1 MSIKS
6 RQLGG
11 TRSIRLTNATLT
23 LTGTPTTPGA
33 AAPFGNTVA
42 LLQNAKLSE
51 WVCTAE
57 VWRPLGINLMVTTTC
72 TTPGSIFTLNK
83 AAASASA
90 ANTYAAASSGGLTTV
105 TNVTLTAPISLY
117 LPFTSYVTAAGAS
130 NFTADAA
137 GDVWAVNVSTSPG
150 AGAAHIA
157 LHYVLIEV
165 AGISDAVTTL

>member
-6 RQLGG
+6 RQLGQ
-11 TRSIRLTNATLT
+11 TRAIRLTNTTLT

-33 AAPFGNTVA
+33 QAPFGNVVA
-42 LLQNAKLSE
+42 FLQNSKLTE
-51 WVCTAE
+51 WVSTGE
-57 VWRPLGINLMVTTTC
+57 VWRPIGINLMVTTTA
-72 TTPGSIFTLNK
+72 TTPGSVFTLNK
-83 AAASASA
+83 AASSTTA

-105 TNVTLTAPISLY
+105 TAVTLTAPISLY
-117 LPFTSYVTAAGAS
+117 LPFTSYVTTAGAS

-150 AGAAHIA
+150 AGAAHIT

-165 AGISDAVTTL
+165 AGISDAITTL